1 MTTTLKEVTASVLER
16 AGALMLGPLAAAG
29 GVAKVSAEHAEISA
43 HHGNN
48 YMPLLARHFR
58 SHRSALFDLVDALGF
73 ESTSADRSVLAALR
87 FIRSHRHLTGEFIDD
102 HLQGEET
109 IDTSFCSAN

>member
-1 MTTTLKEVTASVLER
+1 
-16 AGALMLGPLAAAG
+16 MLGPLAAAG

-58 SHRSALFDLVDALGF
+58 SHRSALFDLVEALDL

-87 FIRSHRHLTGEFIDD
+87 SF
-102 HLQGEET
+102 ET
-109 IDTSFCSAN
+109 ILVGGQGGAA